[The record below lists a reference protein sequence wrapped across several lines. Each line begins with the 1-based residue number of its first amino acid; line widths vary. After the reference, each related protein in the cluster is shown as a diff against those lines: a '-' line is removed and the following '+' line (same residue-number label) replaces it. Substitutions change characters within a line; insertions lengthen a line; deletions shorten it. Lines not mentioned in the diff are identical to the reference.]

1 MELGPAL
8 DRLVAAGLLFRKGRS
23 PAANYLFKHA
33 LVQDAAYSTLLREPR
48 RALHAKIA
56 EALES
61 QFAEIADEQVSSK
74 AGQDI
79 NFEMLG
85 YHCSK
90 AGMIAKAVDYY
101 HRGAERSAATSALFE
116 AKDLLDK
123 TLTELARLPRGT
135 ERDRK
140 ELEVQCALGAVL
152 VAVKSY
158 AAVDTGK
165 TYTRAGELWASLGRP
180 SDFLSVPNGQWL
192 VHLTRAELREAQS
205 IADEL
210 LEFNRTHAD
219 PQGLI
224 LGNHAVGVT
233 HLHRGQLALA
243 RHNLG
248 EAARLYD
255 LADHGQY
262 FRQAG
267 TNLNVMGLAFLGLT
281 LSFLGYPDQALVR
294 IDEAIGRATRSAH
307 VPTMMQCLTMSARLA
322 LILGD
327 RARFAEWVQEL
338 SKLTE
343 EHGFP
348 SWSSQVLL
356 YQGQLQLWRGEAR
369 AAVTLLRRGFDAH
382 RSIGT
387 I

>member
-1 MELGPAL
+1 M
-8 DRLVAAGLLFRKGRS
+8 
-23 PAANYLFKHA
+23 
-33 LVQDAAYSTLLREPR
+33 
-48 RALHAKIA
+48 
-56 EALES
+56 
-61 QFAEIADEQVSSK
+61 
-74 AGQDI
+74 
-79 NFEMLG
+79 
-85 YHCSK
+85 
-90 AGMIAKAVDYY
+90 
-101 HRGAERSAATSALFE
+101 
-116 AKDLLDK
+116 
-123 TLTELARLPRGT
+123 
-135 ERDRK
+135 
-140 ELEVQCALGAVL
+140 
-152 VAVKSY
+152 
-158 AAVDTGK
+158 
-165 TYTRAGELWASLGRP
+165 
-180 SDFLSVPNGQWL
+180 PNGQWL

-387 I
+387 ILRSALFVIVLSEALEQDGKPGEALTLVDDQIAEVAKTDELWCAAELYRRRGQLLLKQTAPDLQEVQAQYLQAINIAKSQSAKLWELRASTCLAHQWRDEGQATNAHRLLSSILGWFTEGFESIDLRNAKTLLDDLNTTCHR